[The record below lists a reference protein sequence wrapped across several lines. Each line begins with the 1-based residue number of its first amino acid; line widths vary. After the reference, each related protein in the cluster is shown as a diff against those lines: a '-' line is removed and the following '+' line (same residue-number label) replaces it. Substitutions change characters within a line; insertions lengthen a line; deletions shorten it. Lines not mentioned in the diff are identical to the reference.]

1 MIADKMEQ
9 AETMR
14 YAKIRRLI
22 DLLCSGNEGDSD
34 VILNDFMKNDLCMS
48 FDVGRRI
55 TVEGSNIMIKNIAY
69 HFSELKKIIINT
81 EGSMW
86 VYDPGG
92 KCLCDWRNLN
102 VSTKNV
108 ELFCLWAR
116 KYNVPAEVVS
126 GKRER
131 IVQWSVFS
139 VSVLIYF
146 LIWILNILNQ

>member
-22 DLLCSGNEGDSD
+22 NLLCPENEGDSD
-34 VILNDFMKNDLCMS
+34 VILNDLIENDLCMS
-48 FDVGRRI
+48 FDVGGRI

-69 HFSELKKIIINT
+69 HFSEIQKIKINT

-86 VYDPGG
+86 VYGPGG

-102 VSTKNV
+102 VSTNNV

-116 KYNVPAEVVS
+116 RYNVPAEEVS

-139 VSVLIYF
+139 VGVLVYF
-146 LIWILNILNQ
+146 LIWILKLLN